1 MMGKDGKPFKTRTG
15 STVKLEN
22 LIDESI
28 QRAADLVKRKNSNLG
43 ENEILEIAKK
53 VGIGAIKY
61 ADLSKHRLTDYI
73 FNWDAM
79 LSLNGNTG
87 PYLQYAY
94 TRICSIFKRAEVEM
108 TKCSAVVIINN
119 TEEKTLCLKILQFN
133 EVLEQVA
140 EDSLPHLLCSYLHEL
155 ASAFMSFYEK
165 CPILKST
172 VLGET
177 HQSRL
182 TLCSKTGET
191 IATGLELLGIEVTEK
206 M

>member
-1 MMGKDGKPFKTRTG
+1 
-15 STVKLEN
+15 
-22 LIDESI
+22 
-28 QRAADLVKRKNSNLG
+28 
-43 ENEILEIAKK
+43 

-61 ADLSKHRLTDYI
+61 ADLSKHRSTDYV

-94 TRICSIFKRAEVEM
+94 TRIYSIFKHAKIDMTNYCEEVI
-108 TKCSAVVIINN
+108 VNN
-119 TEEKTLCLKILQFN
+119 DEEKSLCLKILQFN

-140 EDSLPHLLCSYLHEL
+140 QDSLPHLLCSYLYEL
-155 ASAFMSFYEK
+155 AGAFMSFYEK
-165 CPILKST
+165 CPILKSN
-172 VLGET
+172 VAVET
-177 HQSRL
+177 CQSRL

-191 IATGLELLGIEVTEK
+191 ICTGLDLLGIEVTEK